1 MIDALWSKITI
12 AHMSHH
18 QTRSNTYLASHLFSV
33 KISLAEVAP
42 IAKFHKSHKIGK
54 ICSVGKTRK
63 FVHKCQMQSVRTIN
77 TIISYYIILSIQ
89 YSAIS
94 PYLYTFLLFHWFNM
108 NFKHC
113 NKIYIKHPFY
123 SSYIKQTVR
132 HLRKCHSMQH
142 FFRAVIITR
151 HPSNRHQETRSSPI
165 QKPKHRQTV
174 CRGAASFIT
183 KSLNSP
189 THCTYWKLFQARRH
203 LLD

>member
-1 MIDALWSKITI
+1 
-12 AHMSHH
+12 MSHH

-94 PYLYTFLLFHWFNM
+94 PYLYTFLLFHRFNM

-113 NKIYIKHPFY
+113 NKIYIKHLSIRLTSNKRSGIYENAIQCNIFSAP
-123 SSYIKQTVR
+123 SSSHVIHQTGIKKRVHHRYKNQNIGKRSAAVL
-132 HLRKCHSMQH
+132 LRS
-142 FFRAVIITR
+142 
-151 HPSNRHQETRSSPI
+151 
-165 QKPKHRQTV
+165 
-174 CRGAASFIT
+174 
-183 KSLNSP
+183 
-189 THCTYWKLFQARRH
+189 
-203 LLD
+203 

>member
-1 MIDALWSKITI
+1 
-12 AHMSHH
+12 MSHH

-63 FVHKCQMQSVRTIN
+63 FVHKCQMQSVRTN
-77 TIISYYIILSIQ
+77 KYHNIL
-89 YSAIS
+89 
-94 PYLYTFLLFHWFNM
+94 LY
-108 NFKHC
+108 NFKHPIQC
-113 NKIYIKHPFY
+113 NISISIYISVISPIQYEFQALQQNIHKAPLY

-189 THCTYWKLFQARRH
+189 THCTY
-203 LLD
+203 